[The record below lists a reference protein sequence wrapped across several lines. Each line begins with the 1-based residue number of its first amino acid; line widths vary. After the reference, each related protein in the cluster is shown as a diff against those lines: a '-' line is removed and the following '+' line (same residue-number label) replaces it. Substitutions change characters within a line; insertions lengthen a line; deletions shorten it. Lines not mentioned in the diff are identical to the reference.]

1 MLATW
6 RQAVPKHVVLGD
18 NFCSLVFHHFTSF
31 IMWGQTEYFHLLRF
45 PPGTKPFVEGI
56 FVTKKS
62 SLHRLD
68 LQAQEIDF
76 LKKQLEVNP
85 QSERHRNLVGL
96 GCNTWKSAWKPCHQQ
111 RGIFG
116 LRFFVEKGN
125 RRKKVCRHMKSY
137 IGCLIYWWHII
148 LDGVRV
154 GLRYYHLNIIQLPGV
169 SYQRS
174 ALARG
179 ACCMDPQLSEP
190 CLGRHFSGLG
200 ARDWLGGRNINKQT
214 FPPKSATNDL
224 SSMNVLVYKK
234 EVIFLWSMI
243 VARVTSCDIRT
254 WLFQVLILST
264 KKKGWIW
271 IPGLQ
276 SRPFKEHL
284 CRRIISLCFR
294 PFPLTARFF
303 PWYRIDLQLI
313 SQPRTTNHFEAAKS
327 EISRLAEA
335 LWKERERKGCDFVN
349 DNLISWGQAKT
360 L

>member
-125 RRKKVCRHMKSY
+125 RRKK
-137 IGCLIYWWHII
+137 
-148 LDGVRV
+148 
-154 GLRYYHLNIIQLPGV
+154 
-169 SYQRS
+169 
-174 ALARG
+174 
-179 ACCMDPQLSEP
+179 
-190 CLGRHFSGLG
+190 
-200 ARDWLGGRNINKQT
+200 
-214 FPPKSATNDL
+214 
-224 SSMNVLVYKK
+224 
-234 EVIFLWSMI
+234 
-243 VARVTSCDIRT
+243 
-254 WLFQVLILST
+254 
-264 KKKGWIW
+264 
-271 IPGLQ
+271 GLQ
-276 SRPFKEHL
+276 THEKLYRVSHLLMAYHSGWSQGRIEVLSFEHN
-284 CRRIISLCFR
+284 
-294 PFPLTARFF
+294 PTARSLVPTKRTCKRSLLYGSSAQRTLFGTSFF
-303 PWYRIDLQLI
+303 R
-313 SQPRTTNHFEAAKS
+313 
-327 EISRLAEA
+327 SRCKRLVG
-335 LWKERERKGCDFVN
+335 WKKH
-349 DNLISWGQAKT
+349 
-360 L
+360 